1 MATTVNIKKPNSK
14 GAPPSLESPS
24 PVVGNNTSKPEAGET
39 VPLNFRVSPEM
50 RREFKAFA
58 AENDLRMVD
67 LLKEMWDVYKQAKG
81 KG

>member
-1 MATTVNIKKPNSK
+1 MATKVNIKKPNSK
-14 GAPPSLESPS
+14 GAPPSLETPS

-39 VPLNFRVSPEM
+39 VSLNFRVRPEM

-58 AENDLRMVD
+58 AEHEMRMIEVLED
-67 LLKEMWDVYKQAKG
+67 MWEVYKKTKG

>member
-1 MATTVNIKKPNSK
+1 MAKPSMKPSSK
-14 GAPPSLESPS
+14 GSPPSVNSPS

-39 VPLNFRVSPEM
+39 VPLNFRVDPEM

-58 AENDLRMVD
+58 AEHDMRMVD
-67 LLKEMWDVYKQAKG
+67 VFKEMWGVYKAMKG

>member
-1 MATTVNIKKPNSK
+1 MATKVNIKKPNSK
-14 GAPPSLESPS
+14 GAPPSLETPG

-58 AENDLRMVD
+58 AEHDMKMVEVLED
-67 LLKEMWDVYKQAKG
+67 MWKSYKQAKG

>member
-1 MATTVNIKKPNSK
+1 MATKVNIKKPNSK
-14 GAPPSLESPS
+14 GAPPSLETAS
-24 PVVGNNTSKPEAGET
+24 PVVGNNTSKPAAGDV

-58 AENDLRMVD
+58 AEHEMPMVD
-67 LLKEMWDVYKQAKG
+67 VFKEAWEVYKRVKG